1 LERISVAMSGGV
13 AREEWHAIDA
23 SESVSLLSSDPER
36 GLTGEEA
43 RRRLREY
50 GPNTLVME
58 RRPSALKIFAKQ
70 FRNLMIIILLV
81 ATGISAALG
90 ELVDAFVI
98 FVIVL
103 LAAMLAFWQEF
114 RSERIIEALKKLTTP
129 SCSVLRDGVVVKIS
143 SEEVVPGDV
152 LVLEAGDKVVAD
164 ARVIESFG
172 LQTYEAALSGESA
185 PVIKSPGL
193 LPAETAVADRV
204 NMVYAGTTVT
214 SGKGKALVVAT
225 GMNTVFG
232 KIAKEVTE
240 IREEKAPL
248 VEKMDEVAKSLGKII
263 LVVIAII
270 AGVEILET
278 IAFGGQLSQES
289 LIKIFL
295 FALALAVAAVP
306 EALPAIVTSTLAI
319 GMWILAKRNSVV
331 RNMAAVE
338 TLGST
343 EVICTDKTGTVTRGE
358 MVVRRLYVDGFH
370 CEVSDEGV
378 IKFQGNSQPEE
389 QLSQGFKNFL
399 ETLLVSA
406 TLSSDATVRV
416 EDGKYVVYGDPTEG
430 ALVLLA
436 VKHGIKV
443 DDIRRSMRRIGE
455 IPFSSERKRMTT
467 IVRAGDVVVA
477 HMKGAPE
484 VVLSLCDSVLNK
496 GDLTELTE
504 NRRSLILKLNE
515 EMASQGLRVLAIA
528 SRRLD
533 ASQTDYSEE
542 SVEKGFTFLGLV
554 GIADPPRPEVVE
566 SVARCRSSGIRP
578 VMVTGDQM
586 LTALAIAREVG
597 IYREGDMVLHG
608 SQLDQISDEELE
620 QKVEKITVYARVTP
634 THKLRIV
641 DAWKKRGKVVA
652 MTGDGVN
659 DAPALKKSDI
669 GIAMGIKGTEVTKEA
684 ADIILLDDNFS
695 TIVRAV
701 ELGRWIYDNVKKYLA
716 YLLEANFVEIAVIG
730 IASLLILPLLGYQ
743 GEELLPLL
751 PVQILYI
758 NLATDGLPAIALGL
772 SPPDHDLMR
781 RAPRPRGETI
791 FTREVKEFLIRA
803 LLVET
808 TVLLLGFLDALPLG
822 IDVARSRMFLMFIA
836 IELVVAVN
844 CRSLIHSIFK
854 VRPHKLLILTVIW
867 ELLLITVLIYF
878 PVTREALHIIPPS
891 ERDLAWIGLGAL
903 TTFTSMELLKRIEIT
918 RIFAT
923 RYVGAGEDK
932 AP

>member
-1 LERISVAMSGGV
+1 
-13 AREEWHAIDA
+13 
-23 SESVSLLSSDPER
+23 
-36 GLTGEEA
+36 
-43 RRRLREY
+43 
-50 GPNTLVME
+50 
-58 RRPSALKIFAKQ
+58 
-70 FRNLMIIILLV
+70 
-81 ATGISAALG
+81 
-90 ELVDAFVI
+90 
-98 FVIVL
+98 
-103 LAAMLAFWQEF
+103 
-114 RSERIIEALKKLTTP
+114 
-129 SCSVLRDGVVVKIS
+129 
-143 SEEVVPGDV
+143 
-152 LVLEAGDKVVAD
+152 
-164 ARVIESFG
+164 
-172 LQTYEAALSGESA
+172 
-185 PVIKSPGL
+185 
-193 LPAETAVADRV
+193 
-204 NMVYAGTTVT
+204 
-214 SGKGKALVVAT
+214 
-225 GMNTVFG
+225 
-232 KIAKEVTE
+232 
-240 IREEKAPL
+240 
-248 VEKMDEVAKSLGKII
+248 
-263 LVVIAII
+263 
-270 AGVEILET
+270 
-278 IAFGGQLSQES
+278 
-289 LIKIFL
+289 
-295 FALALAVAAVP
+295 
-306 EALPAIVTSTLAI
+306 
-319 GMWILAKRNSVV
+319 
-331 RNMAAVE
+331 
-338 TLGST
+338 
-343 EVICTDKTGTVTRGE
+343 
-358 MVVRRLYVDGFH
+358 
-370 CEVSDEGV
+370 
-378 IKFQGNSQPEE
+378 
-389 QLSQGFKNFL
+389 
-399 ETLLVSA
+399 
-406 TLSSDATVRV
+406 
-416 EDGKYVVYGDPTEG
+416 
-430 ALVLLA
+430 
-436 VKHGIKV
+436 
-443 DDIRRSMRRIGE
+443 
-455 IPFSSERKRMTT
+455 
-467 IVRAGDVVVA
+467 
-477 HMKGAPE
+477 
-484 VVLSLCDSVLNK
+484 
-496 GDLTELTE
+496 
-504 NRRSLILKLNE
+504 
-515 EMASQGLRVLAIA
+515 
-528 SRRLD
+528 
-533 ASQTDYSEE
+533 
-542 SVEKGFTFLGLV
+542 
-554 GIADPPRPEVVE
+554 
-566 SVARCRSSGIRP
+566 
-578 VMVTGDQM
+578 
-586 LTALAIAREVG
+586 
-597 IYREGDMVLHG
+597 MVLHG

-836 IELVVAVN
+836 IELVVALN